1 MRYSSNDYSISAKTK
16 GWRSGWPTDRSA
28 NMARV
33 TADQSH
39 AHVNVHKRIA
49 RLVDLLLDET
59 ERRGYR
65 LDPITLAATPT
76 DRLAT
81 RRNPGTIPGVWPST

>member
-1 MRYSSNDYSISAKTK
+1 
-16 GWRSGWPTDRSA
+16 
-28 NMARV
+28 MARV

-65 LDPITLAATPT
+65 LDPDHTGGYANRPI
-76 DRLAT
+76 RNT
-81 RRNPGTIPGVWPST
+81 RYTY